1 MFTRKHAVI
10 FAATLA
16 LAALGIARGIA
27 AGNTASGIGTPA
39 TTVQIQ
45 QWNDEIPPSGANLPP
60 GSGTVAQ
67 GEKVYATQCAACHGT
82 TGQGGPMDKLVGG
95 QGTLNTATPVKT
107 VGSYWPYATTVF
119 DYIRRAMPFNR
130 PGTLSNDDVYAVTA
144 YLLNLNG
151 VLPATA
157 TMNANTLPK
166 IQMPNRSDFILKDPR
181 PDAP

>member
-1 MFTRKHAVI
+1 MFMRKHAAIVAI
-10 FAATLA
+10 AFAGLTVAH
-16 LAALGIARGIA
+16 GIATA
-27 AGNTASGIGTPA
+27 DTASGLGRAATPA
-39 TTVQIQ
+39 QIQ

-82 TGQGGPMDKLVGG
+82 TAQGGPMDKLVGG

-151 VLPATA
+151 IVPASS
-157 TMNANTLPK
+157 TMNATTLPK
-166 IQMPNRSDFILKDPR
+166 VQMPNRNAFILKDPR